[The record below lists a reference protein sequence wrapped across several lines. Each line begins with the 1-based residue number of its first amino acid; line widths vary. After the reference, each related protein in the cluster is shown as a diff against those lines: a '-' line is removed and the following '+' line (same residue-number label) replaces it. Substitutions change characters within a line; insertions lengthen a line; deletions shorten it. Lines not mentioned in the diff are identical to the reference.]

1 MTKNRN
7 EHSSM
12 DRRIDGLRLREN
24 DRQAAK
30 AHMRDAD
37 IAAELIFRT
46 AENLRSAEGLLAG
59 LFVRRAR

>member
-1 MTKNRN
+1 MSKNRN
-7 EHSSM
+7 GHSSM
-12 DRRIDGLRLREN
+12 DRRIDTIRLRES

-46 AENLRSAEGLLAG
+46 AENLRSAEGLLAR
-59 LFVRRAR
+59 LFVQHAR